1 MKTIF
6 KSYGMKTL
14 EEIKELEK
22 NAKEYLEE
30 LNGEAATDSQIQ
42 EYISNIDCYDYE
54 DEEVNLKKE
63 LNNKIFCIAHLG
75 LWNGRV
81 TAAKVL
87 SNNLKEVLN
96 FFGCDELHV
105 YFDGRNIKSSGIHH
119 DGRNIYEF
127 REIKEGVNIEAL
139 INKISKGDNISRSLL
154 NYYTKPLSA
163 YIKEIYGW

>member
-6 KSYGMKTL
+6 KSYGMKSL

-22 NAKEYLEE
+22 EAKEYLEE
-30 LNGEAATDSQIQ
+30 LNGEEATSSQIQ
-42 EYISNIDCYDYE
+42 EYISNADCYRYD
-54 DEEVNLKKE
+54 DEKINLNKE
-63 LNNKIFCIAHLG
+63 LENNILCIAHLG

-105 YFDGRNIKSSGIHH
+105 YFDGKNVKSSGVHH
-119 DGRNIYEF
+119 DGRYLYEF
-127 REIKEGVNIEAL
+127 REIKDNVNIESL
-139 INKISKGDNISRSLL
+139 INKISKDGEISRSLL
-154 NYYTKPLSA
+154 NYYTKSLGS
-163 YIKEIYGW
+163 YVKEVYGW

>member
-1 MKTIF
+1 
-6 KSYGMKTL
+6 MKTL

-54 DEEVNLKKE
+54 DEEVNLNKE

-105 YFDGRNIKSSGIHH
+105 YF